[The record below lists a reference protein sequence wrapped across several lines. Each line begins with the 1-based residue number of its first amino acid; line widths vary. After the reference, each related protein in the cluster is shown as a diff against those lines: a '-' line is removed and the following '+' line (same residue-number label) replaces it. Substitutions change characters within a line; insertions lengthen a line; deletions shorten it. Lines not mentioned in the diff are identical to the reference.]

1 MSDIW
6 DITLTTATKK
16 KKNIKKKK
24 ICCDYIFLLFDS
36 DLNEN
41 IKI

>member
-6 DITLTTATKK
+6 DITLTTAIKK
-16 KKNIKKKK
+16 KKNTKKKK

-36 DLNEN
+36 DINGN